1 MAVTHN
7 TAANVIENACY
18 TRARQFLSN
27 DARSGKR
34 LRVMHMK
41 SRSYK
46 IWMIIVVACIAF
58 SPPAGGDASGPQWL
72 AAVYQSIRGKLND
85 GAADIPLYVRSDEHE
100 GVFNADVYGIV
111 DYPVRVLVDALTIPA
126 SWCESTTLH
135 PNIKHCTYELQDDSV
150 LFTFY
155 LARSRKPLRSL
166 QHAYELKLKFRVLA
180 LSKDYFKVLFEGN
193 EGSMD
198 TRNHRFQLEAIPVAD
213 SAFVRVKFSYQ
224 SHLMSR
230 LATTIYL
237 GTFSP
242 NRIGFSMV
250 GIDNDGQPI
259 YVKGNKGLLERHV
272 VRSYLAVIAFMH
284 TRDVPAEDRFEAQ
297 MNRWYDLAERY
308 VLQLHEMERHE
319 YIEVKR
325 QEREKLRPLQA
336 PVAVRGMHRG
346 DNG

>member
-1 MAVTHN
+1 
-7 TAANVIENACY
+7 
-18 TRARQFLSN
+18 
-27 DARSGKR
+27 
-34 LRVMHMK
+34 MK

-46 IWMIIVVACIAF
+46 IWMIMVVACIAF
-58 SPPAGGDASGPQWL
+58 SPSAGGDASGPQWL
-72 AAVYQSIRGKLND
+72 AAVYQSIRGKLSD
-85 GAADIPLYVRSDEHE
+85 GAADKPLYVRSDEHE
-100 GVFNADVYGIV
+100 GVFNAEVYGIV

-126 SWCESTTLH
+126 SWCEFTTLH

-155 LARSRKPLRSL
+155 LARSRKPVRSL

-213 SAFVRVKFSYQ
+213 SAFVRVKFSYHSQ
-224 SHLMSR
+224 LMSR

-272 VRSYLAVIAFMH
+272 VRTYLAVIAFMH

-325 QEREKLRPLQA
+325 QERDKLRPLQA